1 MIKLIINNS
10 LFNVKC
16 PMTDKD
22 ISDGMMGKKF
32 DDDFNG
38 MLFLMKKSNHSFW
51 MVDCIVHLD
60 IIFID
65 NNVITKIHKNCK
77 PCLDSTGSECERYRG
92 YGDMVLEI
100 NGGDCDKYN
109 IREGMSIEYPT
120 KLMI

>member
-1 MIKLIINNS
+1 MVKLIINNS

-32 DDDFNG
+32 NDDFNG
-38 MLFLMKKSNHSFW
+38 MLFLMKKSSHSFW

-65 NNVITKIHKNCK
+65 NNVITKIHKNCR
-77 PCLDSTGSECERYRG
+77 PCSDSTGSDCDRYRG

-100 NGGDCDKYN
+100 NGGDCDKYG
-109 IREGMSIEYPT
+109 IKEGMSIEYPT
-120 KLMI
+120 KLEI